1 MAEFATEVRRMGK
14 AKCCLYAWLGR
25 VEYMEALHIQKSLAR
40 ARAERRIADA
50 LVFLEH
56 PPTYTLG
63 RRARE
68 EHFLVPR
75 ETLEQAGFAVHR
87 TDRGGDV
94 TFHGPGQLVGYPVI
108 SLEDRPGGPGKY
120 LRDVEDVI
128 IHALACFGLQ
138 GKRLEGY
145 TGVWIGLEKIAA
157 IGVKIDVN
165 RITQHGFALNV
176 NTDLDYFK
184 NIIPCGIRE
193 HGVTSL
199 AHVLGRSVS
208 LEDLACRLASAF
220 SLVFGIKMVKVGLE
234 EMWDIIESLL
244 ATIGSVM

>member
-1 MAEFATEVRRMGK
+1 MAATR
-14 AKCCLYAWLGR
+14 CCLCAWLGR
-25 VEYMEALHIQKSLAR
+25 VEYLEALQIQKTLAKAR
-40 ARAERRIADA
+40 AAGRIADA
-50 LVFLEH
+50 LIFLEH

-63 RRARE
+63 RRGRE
-68 EHFLVPR
+68 EHLLVRR

-108 SLEDRPGGPGKY
+108 SLGGRPGGPGKY

-128 IHALACFGLQ
+128 IQALAHFGVQ

-145 TGVWIGLEKIAA
+145 TGVWTGLDKMAA

-176 NTDLDYFK
+176 TTDLDHFK

-199 AHVLGRSVS
+199 AHVLGRSV
-208 LEDLACRLASAF
+208 LLDEVADRLASAF
-220 SLVFGIKMVKVGLE
+220 SHVFGLTMVKVGAE
-234 EMWDIIESLL
+234 EMEDIIESL
-244 ATIGSVM
+244 TTVGSVI